1 MPITQATTGSSRSAV
16 PVIGETEGKKMKP
29 LAETLVVSVEQALAA
44 PLCTARLAD
53 AGARVIKIER
63 AEGDFARGYDRAAKG
78 TSSYFAW
85 TNQGKESIALN
96 FRDQEDAALLH
107 RVLAKADVFI
117 QNLAPG
123 AMARAGFG
131 SGELREK
138 YPNLITVD
146 ITGYGESEVVSHLK
160 AYDFLIQAEAG
171 LTAISGGENEMGR
184 IGVSICDIGAGMTCH
199 AAVLEALLRREKTGQ
214 GASIAVSLFDV
225 AADWMSVPLMHAEH
239 GNGAPR
245 RVGLRHPS
253 MAPYGA
259 FETSEGALTILSI
272 QNEREWQRFCQEV
285 LRSNAAGADPRF
297 KSNNNRVQ
305 NRDALEEMIRAV
317 SILLPQREFRERLAN
332 AGIAFG
338 GVNSV
343 DDLAGHPALRRRSVR
358 TEGGATLDIPA
369 TPIRWLEDHDAPVL
383 VGAPA
388 IDQHGAAIRAEFA

>member
-1 MPITQATTGSSRSAV
+1 MVKAGGDNR
-16 PVIGETEGKKMKP
+16 MKP
-29 LAETLVVSVEQALAA
+29 LTGILVVSVEQALAA

-63 AEGDFARGYDRAAKG
+63 SEGDFARGYDKAAKG
-78 TSSYFAW
+78 SSSYFAW

-96 FRDQEDAALLH
+96 FREAEDAALLD
-107 RVLAKADVFI
+107 RVLSQADVFI

-131 SGELREK
+131 SAELREK
-138 YPNLITVD
+138 YPQLITVD
-146 ITGYGESEVVSHLK
+146 ITGYGESEAVSHLK

-171 LTAISGGENEMGR
+171 LTAISGGENELGR

-214 GASIAVSLFDV
+214 GTAIAVSLFDV
-225 AADWMSVPLMHAEH
+225 AADWMSVPLIHAEH
-239 GNGAPR
+239 GKGAPK

-285 LRSNAAGADPRF
+285 LRSNTAGADPRF
-297 KSNNNRVQ
+297 ESNNSRVQ
-305 NRDALEEMIRAV
+305 NRDALEEMITAV
-317 SILLPQREFRERLAN
+317 SIQLTQQDFRDRLAN
-332 AGIAFG
+332 ANIAFG

-343 DDLAGHPALRRRSVR
+343 DDLGGHPALRRRSVS
-358 TEGGATLDIPA
+358 TEGGETLDIPA
-369 TPIRWLEDHDAPVL
+369 APIRWLEDDAAPVMAS
-383 VGAPA
+383 APA
-388 IDQHGAAIRAEFA
+388 IDQHGSAIRAEFA

>member
-1 MPITQATTGSSRSAV
+1 
-16 PVIGETEGKKMKP
+16 MKP
-29 LAETLVVSVEQALAA
+29 LTGMLVVSVEQALAA

-63 AEGDFARGYDRAAKG
+63 SEGDFARGYDKAAKG
-78 TSSYFAW
+78 SSSYFAW

-96 FRDQEDAALLH
+96 FREAEDAALLD
-107 RVLAKADVFI
+107 RVLSRADVFI

-123 AMARAGFG
+123 AMTRAGFG
-131 SGELREK
+131 SAELREK
-138 YPNLITVD
+138 YPQLITVD
-146 ITGYGESEVVSHLK
+146 ITGYGESEAVSHLK

-171 LTAISGGENEMGR
+171 LTAISGGENELGR

-214 GASIAVSLFDV
+214 GTSIAVSLFDV

-239 GNGAPR
+239 GKGAPR

-259 FETSEGALTILSI
+259 FETSEGALTILSV

-297 KSNNNRVQ
+297 NSNNNRVQ
-305 NRDALEEMIRAV
+305 NRDALEEMITTV
-317 SILLPQREFRERLAN
+317 SIQLTQQEFRERLAN

-343 DDLAGHPALRRRSVR
+343 DDLGSHPALRRRSVG
-358 TEGGATLDIPA
+358 TEMGEMLDIPA
-369 TPIRWLEDHDAPVL
+369 APIRWLEDNDARVL
-383 VGAPA
+383 PAAPA
-388 IDQHGAAIRAEFA
+388 INQHGPAIRAEFA

>member
-1 MPITQATTGSSRSAV
+1 
-16 PVIGETEGKKMKP
+16 MKP
-29 LAETLVVSVEQALAA
+29 LTGILVVSVEQALAA

-63 AEGDFARGYDRAAKG
+63 SEGDFARGYDKAAKG
-78 TSSYFAW
+78 SSSYFAW

-96 FRDQEDAALLH
+96 FREAEDAALLD
-107 RVLAKADVFI
+107 RVLSQADVFI

-131 SGELREK
+131 SAELREK
-138 YPNLITVD
+138 YPQLITVD
-146 ITGYGESEVVSHLK
+146 ITGYGESEAVSHLK

-171 LTAISGGENEMGR
+171 LTAISGGENELGR

-214 GASIAVSLFDV
+214 GTAIAVSLFDV
-225 AADWMSVPLMHAEH
+225 AADWMSVPLIHAEH
-239 GNGAPR
+239 GKGAPK

-285 LRSNAAGADPRF
+285 LRSNTAGADPRF
-297 KSNNNRVQ
+297 ESNNSRVQ
-305 NRDALEEMIRAV
+305 NRDALEEMITAV
-317 SILLPQREFRERLAN
+317 SIQLTQQDFRDRLAN
-332 AGIAFG
+332 ANIAFG

-343 DDLAGHPALRRRSVR
+343 DDLGGHPALRRRSVS
-358 TEGGATLDIPA
+358 TEGGETLDIPA
-369 TPIRWLEDHDAPVL
+369 APIRWLEDDAAPVMAS
-383 VGAPA
+383 APA
-388 IDQHGAAIRAEFA
+388 IDQHGSAIRAEFA